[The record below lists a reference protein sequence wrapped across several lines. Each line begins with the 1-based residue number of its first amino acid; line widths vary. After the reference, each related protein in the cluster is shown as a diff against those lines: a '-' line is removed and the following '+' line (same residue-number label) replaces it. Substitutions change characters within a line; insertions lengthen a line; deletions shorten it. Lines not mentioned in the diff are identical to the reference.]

1 MNHNFVKVNQ
11 NQLDV
16 DIDLRYASKNN
27 FTGNKIYLSESC
39 FLHKI
44 AFEHLCIA
52 VDIAK
57 KIGLKIKIFDAYRP
71 TYVQKKLWDTL
82 PDPSFI
88 APPKKGSPHSRGV
101 AIDLTLCT
109 KDNIELDMGTPFD
122 SFSEKSHHDFM
133 DFDYKILHNRSI
145 LLGIMTLSG
154 WDFYNNEWWHYQLY
168 NSQKYPLLSDK
179 AAGTNLL

>member
-1 MNHNFVKVNQ
+1 MNLIEILPDKQ
-11 NQLDV
+11 NIL
-16 DIDLRYASKNN
+16 ISLAYASNRN
-27 FTGNKIYLSESC
+27 FTEKKIYQKEKAYLRNEAYIALNKSI
-39 FLHKI
+39 KI
-44 AFEHLCIA
+44 ADKMGF
-52 VDIAK
+52 
-57 KIGLKIKIFDAYRP
+57 KIKIFDAFRP
-71 TYVQKKLWDTL
+71 VEAQNIMWEFN
-82 PDPSFI
+82 PDPKYI
-88 APPKKGSPHSRGV
+88 ANPRKGSPHSRGV

-145 LLGIMTLSG
+145 LLGIITLSG